1 MFISLTFFIATIL
14 KQLWPDSDYE
24 TSSYNEIICPFEA
37 EWKFHKADLMH
48 LKDCKR
54 GYLNGKC
61 FYSPNI
67 PGLQYHIQIIPNRNG
82 LSHFCLYVN
91 GSNERK
97 IKAEFSISVEAADF
111 FVDFDYI
118 YETNTVLGTCF
129 GETPDLFDAKNKF
142 FVNGEVTIK
151 VKGIFKAPR
160 PLIPKLST
168 PISFQW
174 KIREADL
181 KEIINEES
189 YKGRL
194 CSMRINAFHNA
205 KYYLIINPSK
215 IRQGVN
221 EAQTWLYLFVEMD
234 DETKIEATIDFF
246 IDSALLYCCFKHV
259 FEKSGGW
266 GTCLCSTADLFD
278 PSKGFINDGY
288 LTVNLN
294 GILMKQKK
302 QFIKINYKRSLAPK
316 SFNGDK
322 DFLIIVDDNEVLV
335 HKQLLIN
342 VSPVLAGMFESGMK
356 ESIEGKM
363 VIVDFPFKIV
373 EAAIKLLNGDRG
385 TCKFVLEDL
394 LILYKFSDKYHFQ
407 FIMDLVEYNL
417 IKHISPTNVVQLT
430 QFSSPDSF
438 NIKKLHQSCIKFLIK
453 CFKEEIPINA
463 PESLDKDLVFNI
475 FTNGFHSTITNKL

>member
-1 MFISLTFFIATIL
+1 M
-14 KQLWPDSDYE
+14 
-24 TSSYNEIICPFEA
+24 EIICPFEA

-48 LKDCKR
+48 LKDCKT
-54 GYLNGKC
+54 GFLKGKC

-67 PGLQYHIQIIPNRNG
+67 PGLQYCLQIYPNDDG
-82 LSHFCLYVN
+82 LTLVYLHVN

-111 FVDFDYI
+111 FVDFYYI
-118 YETNTVLGTCF
+118 YETITGRGTCF
-129 GETPDLFDAKNKF
+129 GETPDFFDAKNKF
-142 FVNGEVTIK
+142 FVNGEITIK
-151 VKGIFKAPR
+151 VKGTFKAPR
-160 PLIPKLST
+160 PLIPEIST

-174 KIREADL
+174 KIKESDL
-181 KEIINEES
+181 KEIINDES

-205 KYYLIINPSK
+205 KYYLQINPSK

-221 EAQTWLYLFVEMD
+221 EAQTWLSLFVEMGG
-234 DETKIEATIDFF
+234 ETKIEATVDLS
-246 IDSALLYCCFKHV
+246 IDSAQLYSRFKHV

-278 PSKGFINDGY
+278 PSKGFIEDGY
-288 LTVNLN
+288 LTINAN
-294 GILMKQKK
+294 GILMKEKK
-302 QFIKINYKRSLAPK
+302 QFITLNYKRSLAPK

-322 DFLIIVDDNEVLV
+322 DFSIVVDGKEVLV
-335 HKQLLIN
+335 HKKLLID
-342 VSPVLAGMFESGMK
+342 SSHVLAGMFESGMK
-356 ESIEGKM
+356 EAVEGKM

-373 EAAIKLLNGDRG
+373 ECAIKLLYGDRG
-385 TCKFVLEDL
+385 TCKLVLEDL
-394 LILYKFSDKYHFQ
+394 LLLYKFSDKYRIQ
-407 FIMDLVEYNL
+407 FMMDLVEYHL

-463 PESLDKDLVFNI
+463 SESLNKDLVFNI
-475 FTNGFHSTITNKL
+475 FTNGFHPTITNKL